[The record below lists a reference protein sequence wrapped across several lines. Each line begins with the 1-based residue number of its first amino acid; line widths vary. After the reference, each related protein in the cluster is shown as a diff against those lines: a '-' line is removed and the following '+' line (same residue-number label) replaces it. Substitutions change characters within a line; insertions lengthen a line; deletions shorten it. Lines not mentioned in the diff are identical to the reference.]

1 MASLQPVDE
10 AVFLTDVFL
19 CTDATPEGI
28 AHYTLW
34 SKRDLSHHEVCGRLC
49 VPSCPAPKSS
59 HLRVCSVDR
68 PLRGWLVVQ
77 TPPSSSTLAIR
88 RQFRRAVHPV
98 VPRPRVRQNG
108 AVLLS
113 SSTGHGVHISRR
125 TSRSQVSPPHFT
137 HTSPPALLG
146 RLFST
151 FVSIHTRGSAR
162 LAVAVANGYVNNS
175 NGYMSSS

>member
-113 SSTGHGVHISRR
+113 SSTGHGVFPAAHRVVRFPRPTSHI
-125 TSRSQVSPPHFT
+125 PPLQLFLV
-137 HTSPPALLG
+137 AFFQ
-146 RLFST
+146 RLFL
-151 FVSIHTRGSAR
+151 SIPEARHGSPSPSPM
-162 LAVAVANGYVNNS
+162 V
-175 NGYMSSS
+175 M